1 MDEDG
6 NTPLHR
12 AVCAG
17 SRLAGPGEAVGVL
30 LEWGA
35 DIEAKDER
43 GRTPLACASEGAN
56 EGLVKMLLEKGADI
70 NTEDNAG
77 QRVLHRAACG
87 GNATVLKLLVEK
99 GADGSVVDGCGVKPI
114 GVAKDE
120 EVKVLMA
127 SLGLGDEE

>member
-1 MDEDG
+1 ETALHWAARSRQVAVLKMLVDAGADITAMDEDG

-87 GNATVLKLLVEK
+87 GNATVLKLLV
-99 GADGSVVDGCGVKPI
+99 
-114 GVAKDE
+114 
-120 EVKVLMA
+120 
-127 SLGLGDEE
+127 